1 MSGVPHGKECTVNRT
16 AAGRS
21 AADHPLEL
29 FPYGLMIAAAMD
41 GESPV
46 GIVLTW
52 AMQVSFHPPLVAV
65 AIERESRI
73 CDAVKSSGYFTIS
86 FLPRDTGTAMAREF
100 LQASR
105 GGWPLGAPLAH
116 SPSRLPR
123 LERARAWLACKVF
136 QEIAT
141 GDHDTVIGEVI
152 ESGGTP
158 GAGEIL
164 SLRDTGW
171 RYRR

>member
-21 AADHPLEL
+21 AAEHPLEL

-65 AIERESRI
+65 AIERGSRI
-73 CDAVKSSGYFTIS
+73 RDAVRSSGSFTIS
-86 FLPRDTGTAMAREF
+86 FLPRKTGTATAREF

-105 GGWPLGAPLAH
+105 RGWPVGPQLVY

-123 LERARAWLACKVF
+123 LESARAWLGCRVS

-164 SLRDTGW
+164 SLSDTGW
-171 RYRR
+171 RYRP

>member
-1 MSGVPHGKECTVNRT
+1 MSGLPHGKERTVTRS

-21 AADHPLEL
+21 AAEHPLEL
-29 FPYGLMIAAAMD
+29 FPYGLMIAGAMD

-52 AMQVSFHPPLVAV
+52 AMRVSFHPPLVAV

-73 CDAVKSSGYFTIS
+73 RDAVKSSGYFTIS
-86 FLPRDTGTAMAREF
+86 FLPRETGTAMAREF

-123 LERARAWLACKVF
+123 LESALAWLGCRVCH
-136 QEIAT
+136 EIAT

-152 ESGGTP
+152 EWGGTP
-158 GAGEIL
+158 GTGEIL

-171 RYRR
+171 RYHR